1 MHNSDNIY
9 VKMPIVCASTGVIKG
24 FELLLRRF
32 RGISLEVFNR
42 NPELY
47 TELSQ
52 PMLEN
57 VFDLDRA
64 GLIRAQGQSLFINMT
79 VSQFI
84 CTETLEFLRT
94 LYFSHQGQ
102 NESNTS
108 DYFIENIIVEIT
120 EQELNVDWDKLTER
134 KLLLKSL
141 GFKFAID
148 DFGIKASNFQR
159 VFEFEPDIIKLD
171 REIIVRCN
179 SDKNPLKHLVNLC
192 HNLNKK
198 VIIEGVETEQQF
210 IQAKECQADYLQGY
224 YFGFPEKIKAQ

>member
-1 MHNSDNIY
+1 MHNTDNIY
-9 VKMPIVCASTGVIKG
+9 VKMPIVCASTDVIKG
-24 FELLLRRF
+24 YELLLRRF

-57 VFDLDRA
+57 VFNLDRT
-64 GLIRAQGQSLFINMT
+64 GLIRTKRELLFINMT

-84 CTETLEFLRT
+84 STGTLDFLRT
-94 LYFSHQGQ
+94 LYISNQGLKGNQ
-102 NESNTS
+102 ASNN
-108 DYFIENIIVEIT
+108 FIENIVIEIT
-120 EQELNVDWDKLTER
+120 EQELNFDWDKLTER
-134 KLLLKSL
+134 RLLLKNL

-159 VFEFEPDIIKLD
+159 AFEFEPDIIKLD

-179 SDKNPLKHLVNLC
+179 TDKNPLKHLVNLC

-198 VIIEGVETEQQF
+198 VIIEGIETEQQF

-224 YFGFPEKIKAQ
+224 YFGLPEKINL

>member
-1 MHNSDNIY
+1 MGNNDNLY
-9 VKMPIVCASTGVIKG
+9 AKMPIVCASTGAIKG
-24 FELLLRRF
+24 FEVLLRRF

-47 TELSQ
+47 TELTQ

-57 VFDLDRA
+57 IFDLDRS
-64 GLIRAQGQSLFINMT
+64 GLIREQGQLLFINMT

-84 CTETLEFLRT
+84 CADTLEFLRT
-94 LYFSHQGQ
+94 LYRSQSELTSEGL
-102 NESNTS
+102 SNN
-108 DYFIENIIVEIT
+108 YIENIIVEIT
-120 EQELNVDWDKLTER
+120 EQELHCDLDKLTER
-134 KLLLKSL
+134 TLLLKSQ

-159 VFEFEPDIIKLD
+159 VFELDPYIIKLD

-179 SDKNPLKHLVNLC
+179 TDKNPLKHLVNLC

-224 YFGFPEKIKAQ
+224 YFGFPEKI